1 MIPIFI
7 GYDKR
12 EAAAYHVCTN
22 SIIRHATSPIS
33 LNPLSLNLLNG
44 YEEKHSDGSNYYGS
58 KSAVANKILVF
69 SDNGIKNEYDI
80 FP

>member
-1 MIPIFI
+1 MIPIFM

-12 EAAAYHVCTN
+12 EATAYHVCAN

-44 YEEKHSDGSNYYGS
+44 YEEKHSDGSNHFIYS
-58 KSAVANKILVF
+58 RFLIH
-69 SDNGIKNEYDI
+69 I
-80 FP
+80 